1 MDPVK
6 IGYFIR
12 ECRKEKGYTQ
22 EALADKIYVSHK
34 TVSKWETGNGTPD
47 VSVMSLLCKEL
58 DINLNELFSGK
69 RLDDQNYR
77 INAEKNLKLMIDYER
92 ETNKKLLIAEILIGI
107 AIVAASLALI
117 MLGGLLTLEVWQ
129 RVLFIGGGL
138 LVLILGVIGL
148 CILEVQGG
156 FFQCQQCGEVFRP
169 TFGAYLMGM
178 HTITRRH
185 LKCPSCGKWSMAKRR
200 LSKGT
205 SHDHDHK

>member
-1 MDPVK
+1 MDLVK

-107 AIVAASLALI
+107 AIVAASL
-117 MLGGLLTLEVWQ
+117 
-129 RVLFIGGGL
+129 
-138 LVLILGVIGL
+138 
-148 CILEVQGG
+148 
-156 FFQCQQCGEVFRP
+156 
-169 TFGAYLMGM
+169 
-178 HTITRRH
+178 
-185 LKCPSCGKWSMAKRR
+185 
-200 LSKGT
+200 
-205 SHDHDHK
+205 